1 MSRSLL
7 LLSLSLSLSLSACER
22 DDEPSITARAQVANA
37 PQLNGWQLN
46 GWQMGAWGMGAW
58 QMGAWRQGDLPLGDI
73 SLTGSLLTGTQQ
85 QGDARVPVSGHD
97 FVGAT
102 LELLMD
108 GEEFTLRIDD
118 ITLDPASPTADIYFY
133 SVSVLDAD
141 EGAWTSLCVDALGQ
155 PTQAIA
161 LAGRWDPSGAHVDQP
176 GAVTFACRGAVLAKC
191 VEWGYR
197 PWAHTKACDDG
208 ECAAVSLRAHHQA
221 CTRMTRA
228 DYCGD
233 GVPHTLAGTPI
244 DIYDGLPAP
253 LQTAGTQGQSGWDIE
268 AEWGPD
274 GALCV
279 GESLRLELLEQ
290 LEIPHETPSCL
301 DALADTP
308 TCGDL
313 ALPGA
318 KIADRYCD
326 AWHDDPAACRG
337 VYELPDAVREAP

>member
-7 LLSLSLSLSLSACER
+7 LLSLSLSLSACER
-22 DDEPSITARAQVANA
+22 DDEPSISSRAQVANA

-46 GWQMGAWGMGAW
+46 GWQLNGW
-58 QMGAWRQGDLPLGDI
+58 QPGGWEMSGWQVGDLPLGDI
-73 SLTGSLLTGTQQ
+73 SLTGSLLTGTRQK
-85 QGDARVPVSGHD
+85 GDAWVPVSGLD
-97 FVGAT
+97 FIGAT
-102 LELLMD
+102 VDLLMD
-108 GEEFTLRIDD
+108 GEELTLRIDD
-118 ITLDPASPTADIYFY
+118 ITLDPASPSGDVYFY
-133 SVSVLDAD
+133 SVSVLDA
-141 EGAWTSLCVDALGQ
+141 EGGAWTSLCVDGQGQ

-161 LAGRWDPSGAHVDQP
+161 LAGRWDPTGAHLDEP

-197 PWAHTKACDDG
+197 PWAHTKACDSGD
-208 ECAAVSLRAHHQA
+208 CATVSLRDHHQA

-228 DYCGD
+228 DYCGE

-244 DIYDGLPAP
+244 DIYDDLPSP
-253 LQTAGTQGQSGWDIE
+253 IQTMGTQGLSGWGIE

-279 GESLRLELLEQ
+279 GDSLRLSLLEQ

-301 DALADTP
+301 DALADKP

-318 KIADRYCD
+318 KIANRYCD